1 MRAMLKL
8 LVLAGAVAAFAPAA
22 AQNAAA
28 LAKASGGL
36 WEISGMPGAGSPLR
50 QCVADV
56 AALAQVE
63 HRGRHCTRTVI
74 SDRPTSAT
82 IHYSCGGSDF
92 GESDIELITPR
103 SLRISTQGISA
114 NLPFNYVIQ
123 ARRVG
128 DCSKSTAPSRH

>member
-1 MRAMLKL
+1 MVKL
-8 LVLAGAVAAFAPAA
+8 LLLGGAA
-22 AQNAAA
+22 ALIAPGAAHNPAA